1 MEQDIGRP
9 AARARDRAGGGKGA
23 SRLRL
28 LMLGLVALSLAVVA
42 AAVAQEEPAQDAAR
56 FRVTEEVVSPGFGPF
71 TATVAAMGA
80 GSRLVWAGSGFEP
93 AVVRTRWIATEDA
106 PDRIVASPE
115 DVAQWDTLRSGAL
128 DGARVDVYRVREG
141 RLDRVRT
148 DRIAPGGHQAAGWM
162 NALPDGRMVPGGE
175 TAFDYAFDP
184 WNRPAAD
191 YWFAVQAVGPDGEA
205 SAPSEAVRIASPA
218 EIPERG
224 APPALVP
231 LPEGFDPSGRS
242 LVAAGQTGPPAPVEG
257 LAAALTETGAARLT
271 WTAQGPAPA
280 GWRVLISDAAPETH
294 RGYYGLLEGGAAGAP
309 IKAGDLAI
317 LSKTFDAVPR
327 EGYYTNRVWD
337 SWATGLTRQPL
348 VDFLPG
354 EDPARTWRL
363 VPHDPDTPVTDPGET
378 YLRLSLAR
386 GASARIGGYN
396 YGGAGQ
402 HWYEVLEPGREYVLE
417 FWARADHPGRVRPQI
432 EGPYGRP
439 GRAQIRLQNVVLGRD
454 WRHYALRFTP
464 RVPLTDGEP
473 GWMGI
478 EVAGPGTFD
487 IDNLR
492 IRPADTD
499 WLDLEAKDYARL
511 QDSGVEALR
520 THGLIKSF
528 RRTYDLGQ
536 LTASGGA
543 TGLEGMNTL
552 PQSLGIIERAGVDPW
567 LQVEPHL
574 TPEEWTGLVEYLAAP
589 APATAAEAAARP
601 WAARRAA
608 QGRAAPWS
616 DAFDRI
622 YFEVGN
628 ETWNGIFEPWT
639 FPSMRDAA
647 TGAPLSPGTVYGLYQ
662 EHVIRTLRASPWW
675 AASGLEDKVVFVLGG
690 WGAGD
695 FSRDA
700 AFASPSSD
708 LLTMAAY
715 NGGWDAGKGPVQ
727 ATPQGFFE
735 VLNDV
740 SQSSIP
746 DADRLAAVAAE
757 VGAARGRPLAIGT
770 YEAGPG
776 YALDGLNGDQVSE
789 AQAAE
794 QERVMKSAAAGA
806 ATLDAFL
813 ARAERGLSVQNF
825 FLFREGRTWSS
836 HARSVEGGQA
846 YPSWTLLAQA
856 AALDGGEMLR
866 VEADSVPRADLPPV
880 SWRSGVKGAPLVG
893 LYAARQGDRLTLT
906 AISRRVPGWPE
917 PGATGE
923 TEVVVDLPF
932 ARASRATRHRLTGD
946 YAADNTLSEEARPVV
961 EPLPPDWFA
970 EGRLVIPALPPGVAE
985 VYVFEGIADE

>member
-1 MEQDIGRP
+1 MEQEIDRPVAGR
-9 AARARDRAGGGKGA
+9 AAGALAALAMFLAFFPLMAGAMAEQAADRDP
-23 SRLRL
+23 S
-28 LMLGLVALSLAVVA
+28 VA
-42 AAVAQEEPAQDAAR
+42 AAH

-71 TATVAAMGA
+71 TATVEAIGA
-80 GSRLVWAGSGFEP
+80 GSRLIWAGSGFEP
-93 AVVRTRWIATEDA
+93 TVMRTRWMATEDA
-106 PDRIVASPE
+106 PDRIIAAPE
-115 DVAQWDTLRSGAL
+115 DVAHWDTLRSGAL

-162 NALPDGRMVPGGE
+162 NALPDGRMVAGGE

-205 SAPSEAVRIASPA
+205 SAPSEAVRIVSPA
-218 EIPERG
+218 EIPARG
-224 APPALVP
+224 APPALI
-231 LPEGFDPSGRS
+231 PSPAGPG
-242 LVAAGQTGPPAPVEG
+242 AAGQSGPPPPRD
-257 LAAALTETGAARLT
+257 LAAVLTEAGTVRLVWAAD
-271 WTAQGPAPA
+271 GPVPA
-280 GWRVLISDAAPETH
+280 GWRVLISDAPPAAH
-294 RGYYGLLEGGAAGAP
+294 RGYHGLLENGDAGAP
-309 IKAGDLAI
+309 IKEGDLVI
-317 LSKTFDAVPR
+317 LSKTFETASR
-327 EGYYTNRVWD
+327 KQYHTNRVWGAGAD
-337 SWATGLTRQPL
+337 TGMTRQPL
-348 VDFLPG
+348 VDFFPD

-378 YLRLSLAR
+378 YLQLELAR
-386 GASARIGGYN
+386 GASVRIGGYN
-396 YGGAGQ
+396 YGGTGQ

-417 FWARADHPGRVRPQI
+417 FWARADRPGRVRPLI
-432 EGPYGRP
+432 EGPYARP
-439 GRAQIRLQNVVLGRD
+439 GPGQIRLQTLVLGRD

-464 RVPLTDGEP
+464 QVPLTDGEP
-473 GWMGI
+473 GWMGVEI
-478 EVAGPGTFD
+478 ADPGTFD

-536 LTASGGA
+536 LTAPGGA

-567 LQVEPHL
+567 LQIEPHL

-639 FPSMRDAA
+639 FPAMRDAA

-662 EHVIRTLRASPWW
+662 EHVIRALRASPWW

-757 VGAARGRPLAIGT
+757 VGAARGRPLAVGT

-825 FLFREGRTWSS
+825 FLFGEGRTWSS

-866 VEADSVPRADLPPV
+866 VQAESVPRADLPPV
-880 SWRSGVKGAPLVG
+880 SWRSGVSGAPLVG
-893 LYAARQGDRLTLT
+893 LYAAREGDRLTLT

-917 PGATGE
+917 PGATGA

-932 ARASRATRHRLTGD
+932 AHAARATRRRLTGD
-946 YAADNTLSEEARPVV
+946 YAADNILSEAARPVV
-961 EPLPPDWFA
+961 EPLPSDWFA
-970 EGRLVIPALPPGVAE
+970 QGRLVIPALPPGTAE
-985 VYVFEGIADE
+985 VYVFEEVSDG